1 MWEWFSEADLD
12 YLSRINRRYAGEKV
26 SNYFDAV
33 IFISNKG
40 SDIRIVPKLLRVGNV
55 DFNKKL
61 VDKILEKA

>member
-1 MWEWFSEADLD
+1 M
-12 YLSRINRRYAGEKV
+12 SRINRRYAGEKV

-40 SDIRIVPKLLRVGNV
+40 SDIRIVPKLFRVDDV

-61 VDKILEKA
+61 VDKILEKE